1 MDAAIT
7 LVNIKGLVQVR
18 EVGQGRVAGGSM
30 SELPI
35 VPDAFLILDKG
46 HIRDFGPMP
55 SLPEQRGQVIDCS
68 GRFVFPGW
76 VDPHTHLV
84 FARSREEE
92 FVMKIEGATYQQI
105 AAAGGGIL
113 NSARTLASM
122 SENELFEVSVKRAW
136 EILRTG
142 TVAVEIKSGYGL
154 AVQDELKMLR
164 VARRIGRET
173 PLIVKTTFLGAHAV
187 PAGTTKA
194 AYIDLVIND
203 MMPAIARE
211 GLADYVDVFC
221 ENGFFSPEESVRI
234 LEAGKKHGWRPRV
247 HANQLGHSGG
257 VKVGIQTEAASVDHL
272 EHLNDD
278 EINQLGGTD
287 VMPTA
292 LPGAA
297 FFLNLPYPPAR
308 RMIQAG
314 LPVAIA
320 TDYNPGSAPSGN
332 MLMNQSLAC
341 IGMRMTPAEVF
352 NACTL
357 NTAASLNM
365 LDTHG
370 SITRGKAA
378 SVIISK
384 PMPSIAF
391 GPYSFGSHWIEHVIA
406 DGKIIQ

>member
-35 VPDAFLILDKG
+35 VPDAFLVLDEG

-76 VDPHTHLV
+76 VDSHTHLV

-113 NSARTLASM
+113 NSARALAGM
-122 SENELFEVSVKRAW
+122 SEDELFEVSVKRAW

-173 PLIVKTTFLGAHAV
+173 PLIVKTL
-187 PAGTTKA
+187 
-194 AYIDLVIND
+194 
-203 MMPAIARE
+203 
-211 GLADYVDVFC
+211 
-221 ENGFFSPEESVRI
+221 
-234 LEAGKKHGWRPRV
+234 
-247 HANQLGHSGG
+247 
-257 VKVGIQTEAASVDHL
+257 
-272 EHLNDD
+272 
-278 EINQLGGTD
+278 
-287 VMPTA
+287 
-292 LPGAA
+292 
-297 FFLNLPYPPAR
+297 
-308 RMIQAG
+308 
-314 LPVAIA
+314 
-320 TDYNPGSAPSGN
+320 
-332 MLMNQSLAC
+332 SL
-341 IGMRMTPAEVF
+341 I
-352 NACTL
+352 
-357 NTAASLNM
+357 
-365 LDTHG
+365 H
-370 SITRGKAA
+370 I
-378 SVIISK
+378 
-384 PMPSIAF
+384 
-391 GPYSFGSHWIEHVIA
+391 
-406 DGKIIQ
+406 

>member
-35 VPDAFLILDKG
+35 VPDAFLILDEG

-76 VDPHTHLV
+76 VDSHTHLV

-187 PAGTTKA
+187 PACTTKA

-247 HANQLGHSGG
+247 HANQLARSGG
-257 VKVGIQTEAASVDHL
+257 VYVGIQTGAASVDHL
-272 EHLNDD
+272 EHLNED
-278 EINQLGGTD
+278 EIKQLHGTD
-287 VMPTA
+287 IMPTA

-308 RMIQAG
+308 RMIEAG

-352 NACTL
+352 NA
-357 NTAASLNM
+357 
-365 LDTHG
+365 
-370 SITRGKAA
+370 
-378 SVIISK
+378 
-384 PMPSIAF
+384 
-391 GPYSFGSHWIEHVIA
+391 
-406 DGKIIQ
+406 

>member
-1 MDAAIT
+1 MDAIT

-18 EVGQGRVAGGSM
+18 EVGQGPVSGADM
-30 SELPI
+30 AVLP
-35 VPDAFLILDKG
+35 VLPDAFLILEAG
-46 HIRDFGPMP
+46 RIADFGPMS
-55 SLPEQRGQVIDCS
+55 SLPGARGQVIDCS

-76 VDPHTHLV
+76 VDSHTHLV

-92 FVMKIEGATYQQI
+92 FVMKIEGASYQQI

-113 NSARTLASM
+113 NSARALAGM
-122 SENELFEVSVKRAW
+122 SENELFDVSVKRAW

-154 AVQDELKMLR
+154 SVREEVKMLR

-173 PLIVKTTFLGAHAV
+173 PLVVKTTFLGAHAV
-187 PAGTTKA
+187 PADVSKSQ
-194 AYIDLVIND
+194 YIKMLLSEMI
-203 MMPAIARE
+203 PAIANE
-211 GLADYVDVFC
+211 KLADYIDVFC
-221 ENGFFSPEESVRI
+221 EAGFFSPEESIQI
-234 LEAGKKHGWRPRV
+234 LEEGKKFGWRARV

-257 VKVGIQTEAASVDHL
+257 VKVGVQAGAASVDHL

-278 EINQLGGTD
+278 EIEMLRSTD

-308 RMIQAG
+308 KMMKAG
-314 LPVAIA
+314 LPLAIA

-332 MLMNQSLAC
+332 MLINQSLAC

-365 LDTHG
+365 LATHG
-370 SITRGKAA
+370 SITRGKAG
-378 SVIISK
+378 SVVISK
-384 PMPSIAF
+384 PMPSVAF
-391 GPYSFGSHWIEHVIA
+391 GPYNFGSNWIEHVIA
-406 DGKIIQ
+406 GGKVIQ